1 MTEDIFFYL
10 FPFLSLSFAFS
21 ISFSLSLSLPLSD
34 SFLLQVMFHTLTN
47 WKNKQPMI
55 TYSLPKKE
63 KKITFSFPFR
73 LLFKLSVGLFV
84 CLFFFCC
91 CFFFQLIIC
100 VLKMSF
106 VLYKRGRSR
115 RRARSST
122 RRERPPC

>member
-55 TYSLPKKE
+55 TYSLPKR
-63 KKITFSFPFR
+63 KKKLHFPSPFVFYSNCP
-73 LLFKLSVGLFV
+73 LVCLFV
-84 CLFFFCC
+84 CFFFVV
-91 CFFFQLIIC
+91 FFSIDYLC
-100 VLKMSF
+100 VKDELC
-106 VLYKRGRSR
+106 VVQ
-115 RRARSST
+115 
-122 RRERPPC
+122 ERKKSKTSEE

>member
-1 MTEDIFFYL
+1 MGLKIFFFTS
-10 FPFLSLSFAFS
+10 FPFFLFLSISLSL
-21 ISFSLSLSLPLSD
+21 SLSLSLPLSD

-84 CLFFFCC
+84 CLFFFVVV
-91 CFFFQLIIC
+91 FFFQLIIC

>member
-1 MTEDIFFYL
+1 MGL

-55 TYSLPKKE
+55 TYSLPKR
-63 KKITFSFPFR
+63 KKKLHFPSPFVFYSNCP
-73 LLFKLSVGLFV
+73 LVCLFV
-84 CLFFFCC
+84 CFFLLL
-91 CFFFQLIIC
+91 FFFQLIIC

-115 RRARSST
+115 RRARK
-122 RRERPPC
+122 ENVI